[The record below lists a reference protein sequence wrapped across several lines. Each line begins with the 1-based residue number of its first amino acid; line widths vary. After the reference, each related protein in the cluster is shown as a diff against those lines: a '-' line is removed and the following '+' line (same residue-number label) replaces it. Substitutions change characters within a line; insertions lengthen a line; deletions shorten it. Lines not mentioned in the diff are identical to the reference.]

1 MNKGRK
7 EVRKIGWMEE
17 IKKEEKKEGTNK
29 QYTQFKQLLNVT
41 RH

>member
-1 MNKGRK
+1 MKKKRVWRKERMNKGRK

-29 QYTQFKQLLNVT
+29 
-41 RH
+41 